1 MERLPIY
8 GYSVVETNSLKAIKS
23 GEMQAQLPLG
33 PNAQLIG
40 AQNGQLLAVD
50 LVNKVIDFPSAA
62 TDYVW
67 LHASEEQLYQAHQGR
82 KHFIL
87 RGNKYARMFKLT
99 PGDIFET
106 NAVAAT
112 LEPTYPEETEVN
124 EGEAVEG
131 ATLVPDTRVSA
142 GDLTITGVTV
152 AATEDGVVDISF
164 GAVEWPVSQTI
175 DPLLGL
181 NEDFIYID
189 FEVAAPATATKIKIG
204 EDLIEFDGIIPG
216 TTASGVLQYIPVAQ
230 AYDGGFEHFANSG
243 TWIFNYEWYNASD
256 ILVATETLTVTRPAK
271 TLAPKMVTW
280 EDVKALAK
288 YGIPTLYGDIELV
301 RSPVGTEKVV
311 LKVVEWVT
319 LPGGSAGVKFS
330 VDVA

>member
-8 GYSVVETNSLKAIKS
+8 GYSVVETNNLKAVKS
-23 GEMQAQLPLG
+23 GQMQAQLPLG

-50 LVNKVIDFPSAA
+50 LVNKIIDFPSAL

-67 LHASEEQLYQAHQGR
+67 LHVSEEQLYQPYYGR

-87 RGNKYARMFKLT
+87 TGNKYARMFKLF

-106 NAVAAT
+106 NAVVAT
-112 LEPTYPEETEVN
+112 LEPAYPEETEVN
-124 EGEAVEG
+124 EGEAAEG
-131 ATLVPDTRVSA
+131 ATLVPDTRISA

-152 AATEDGVVDISF
+152 TASADGVVDIAF
-164 GAVEWPVSQTI
+164 GEVEWPVTQTI
-175 DPLLGL
+175 NETLGL
-181 NEDFIYID
+181 DPEYRYID

-230 AYDGGFEHFANSG
+230 PYDGWLEFFANSG
-243 TWIFNYEWYNASD
+243 TWVFNYEWYD
-256 ILVATETLTVTRPAK
+256 GTDTLVAKETLTVTRPAQ

-280 EDVKALAK
+280 ADVETLAH
-288 YGIPTLYGDIELV
+288 YGVPTLYGDIELV
-301 RSPVGTEKVV
+301 RAPVGNEAVV

-319 LPGGSAGVKFS
+319 LPGGSVGVKFS
-330 VDVA
+330 VDIA